1 MNVSLHTNV
10 KDDKKEEKDE
20 NGKNE
25 NEKEKKEVKRK
36 TYAEIVKG
44 GIRDCNAIECGTL
57 VPSASES
64 KDTVSF
70 GLVNEIKR
78 RKYRKNERLCVSH

>member
-1 MNVSLHTNV
+1 MSLHTNV
-10 KDDKKEEKDE
+10 KDDKKKEKV
-20 NGKNE
+20 E
-25 NEKEKKEVKRK
+25 NEKNEKEMKEVKRK